1 MWVGGNIGLN
11 GFTQSTKST
20 KNLDFFLLSSQ
31 PPTNLGFSSF
41 VLTSTFATRHFLKRP
56 PYLRLNNKYYM

>member
-1 MWVGGNIGLN
+1 
-11 GFTQSTKST
+11 
-20 KNLDFFLLSSQ
+20 LSSQ